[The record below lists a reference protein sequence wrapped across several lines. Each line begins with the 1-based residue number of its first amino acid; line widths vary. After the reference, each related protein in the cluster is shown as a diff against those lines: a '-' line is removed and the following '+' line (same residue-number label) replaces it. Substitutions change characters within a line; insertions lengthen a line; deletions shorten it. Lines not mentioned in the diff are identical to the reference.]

1 MDTNTLVLF
10 SLLGVGIISIG
21 LIYMKI
27 AILDFKKELLENKIK
42 EEQDA
47 KELADK
53 IFEMLC
59 NPNLQ
64 DFYIWNEGAITLS
77 KKGLIKKGKCD
88 FRKNRFE
95 LCFSYKKRKDGA
107 IQVVARVEEYGW
119 DIYTRSAII
128 KQ

>member
-42 EEQDA
+42 EEQAA

-53 IFEMLC
+53 IF
-59 NPNLQ
+59 
-64 DFYIWNEGAITLS
+64 
-77 KKGLIKKGKCD
+77 
-88 FRKNRFE
+88 
-95 LCFSYKKRKDGA
+95 
-107 IQVVARVEEYGW
+107 
-119 DIYTRSAII
+119 
-128 KQ
+128 